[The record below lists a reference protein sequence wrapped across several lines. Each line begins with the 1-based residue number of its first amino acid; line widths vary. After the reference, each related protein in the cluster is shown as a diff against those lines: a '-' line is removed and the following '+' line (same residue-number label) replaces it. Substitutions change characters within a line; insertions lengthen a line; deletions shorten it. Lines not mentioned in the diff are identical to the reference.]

1 MKKLFPLILA
11 GLLFFVAYIV
21 LLPEPSRRVVV
32 ATRDLK
38 AGHTIL
44 QGDVEVRAV
53 SADVLPPDAIPNAD
67 LVIGQPLRI
76 DRGQGDVIRASQ
88 LGTLLNLDPYERGV
102 SLYITDATG
111 VSGVLSPGQ
120 LVGVVASIPQ
130 DDANNTGMYSKATIE
145 GLRVLYIDPR
155 FSASMEANVV
165 PSNATPQAG
174 GNLLTGV
181 NTNDRAREG
190 SVVLAV
196 DVNMKTVFYDFSA
209 NGGISE
215 SQSVNALELLSALN
229 TMPGATVTLYLMPGE
244 NAVQFTS
251 PGLWLPDL
259 VKTPQPTPTPSP
271 TQQGGVIY
279 ITATPS
285 P

>member
-88 LGTLLNLDPYERGV
+88 LGTLLNLEPYERGV

-155 FSASMEANVV
+155 FSASAEANVV
-165 PSNATPQAG
+165 PSSASSQD

-215 SQSVNALELLSALN
+215 SQSMNALELLSALN

-259 VKTPQPTPTPSP
+259 IKTPQPTPTPFP
-271 TQQGGVIY
+271 TKQGGAIIV
-279 ITATPS
+279 TATPS